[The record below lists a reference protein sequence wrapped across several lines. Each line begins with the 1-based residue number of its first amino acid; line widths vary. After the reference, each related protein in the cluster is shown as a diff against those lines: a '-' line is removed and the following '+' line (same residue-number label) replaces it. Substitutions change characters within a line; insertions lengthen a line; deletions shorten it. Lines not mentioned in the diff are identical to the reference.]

1 MGQIRDEN
9 VFPQTILDKFTKLK
23 KPGFF
28 EMLDSLFFQIFRDN
42 C

>member
-9 VFPQTILDKFTKLK
+9 VFPRTILDKFTKLK
-23 KPGFF
+23 KTGFF
-28 EMLDSLFFQIFRDN
+28 EMLYSLFFRIFWHN